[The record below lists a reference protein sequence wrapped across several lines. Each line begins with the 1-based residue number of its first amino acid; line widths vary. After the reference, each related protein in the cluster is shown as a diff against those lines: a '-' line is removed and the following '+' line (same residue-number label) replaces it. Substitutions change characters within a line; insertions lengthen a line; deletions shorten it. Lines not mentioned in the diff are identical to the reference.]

1 MAYWRFLS
9 LYEEILVDDVHFS
22 KLIDV
27 NPNRELFKSIQT
39 NSKRSCLS
47 NSLSQL
53 LAITFKTEY
62 TKMLE
67 TGNQIITQEIYCTIN
82 KANMRKRYIVSM
94 QVCFMGTPMN

>member
-1 MAYWRFLS
+1 MN
-9 LYEEILVDDVHFS
+9 DVYFS

-47 NSLSQL
+47 NSLSRL
-53 LAITFKTEY
+53 LATTFKTGY

-67 TGNQIITQEIYCTIN
+67 TGNQIITLEIYCTIN
-82 KANMRKRYIVSM
+82 KANMRKRYIVFM
-94 QVCFMGTPMN
+94 QICFMGTPMN